1 VDTDRNDLIVP
12 KDNIPG
18 IRQGICVVTLKTSS
32 NAPPQ
37 RTDGEAADGLPNGIG
52 VAPDVRERANA
63 SMCPAAVIG
72 LEPDT
77 FLPVQLVDT
86 RRNDASAMP
95 EKRLLLAVLE
105 DAVITFQRY
114 TNSTQR
120 RGQRLFRE
128 TETWVISDDVGWACS
143 FRNVCDA
150 LGFDAEW
157 LRQGLLAWRD
167 RWRSMDADAAPYRHP
182 FRRLGGSRTRTIGR
196 PIGLRCADPQRAA
209 RRSRGAAGLP
219 GSDEQQR
226 AEIHHSLQMR
236 SILSQT
242 IRRSGSTAT

>member
-12 KDNIPG
+12 RDNIPG
-18 IRQGICVVTLKTSS
+18 ICQGLCVVTLKTSS

-37 RTDGEAADGLPNGIG
+37 RTDGEAADGLLNGIG
-52 VAPDVRERANA
+52 VAPDVREHANA
-63 SMCPAAVIG
+63 TMCAAAAIA

-86 RRNDASAMP
+86 RRNDASAIP

-114 TNSTQR
+114 TGSTRR

-128 TETWVISDDVGWACS
+128 TEAWIISDDVGWACS

-150 LGFDAEW
+150 LGFDTEW

-167 RWRSMDADAAPYRHP
+167 RRRGMDADAAPYRPP
-182 FRRLGGSRTRTIGR
+182 FRRLSGSRTRTIGR
-196 PIGLRCADPQRAA
+196 PIGLRCSNPQRAT
-209 RRSRGAAGLP
+209 RRSRGVVRLA
-219 GSDEQQR
+219 R
-226 AEIHHSLQMR
+226 
-236 SILSQT
+236 
-242 IRRSGSTAT
+242 